1 MKFKYFVIKSPFAQM
16 ILLGYKDFEFRTN
29 SKLFSN
35 KKLCVSVS
43 RSKMSE
49 KTFNEQIKIW
59 GLNLEEIENLRN
71 LCKKTENGGVI
82 IGEIEFGDE
91 AFCYDPIEG
100 NGIKINQFS
109 LWDDSKWIH
118 SPGGLGIRTVTIT

>member
-1 MKFKYFVIKSPFAQM
+1 MQFKYFVIKSPFAQM

-29 SKLFSN
+29 SNLFAN

-43 RSKMSE
+43 KSKMSE

-59 GLNLEEIENLRN
+59 GLEPDEVQNLRT
-71 LCKKTENGGVI
+71 LCQKTIAGGII

-91 AFCYDPIEG
+91 AFCQYPVKG
-100 NGIKINQFS
+100 NGIKIIKAS
-109 LWDDSKWIH
+109 LWDDSKWIS
-118 SPGGLGIRTVTIT
+118 SPGGLGIRTIATT

>member
-1 MKFKYFVIKSPFAQM
+1 MQFKYFVIKSPFAQM

-29 SKLFSN
+29 SNLFAN

-91 AFCYDPIEG
+91 SFCQYPAKG
-100 NGIKINQFS
+100 NGIKIIKAS
-109 LWDDSKWIH
+109 LWEDSKWIS
-118 SPGGLGIRTVTIT
+118 SPGGLGIRTITTT